1 MGTIALDYSQMSQT
15 VWAAQRAA
23 SKCDDYIGEIN
34 RKVTQK
40 LNSLER
46 GQNGLVGSANYFAQ
60 QKIADLDR
68 KREQFE
74 QYGHRMAEVMQYA
87 KDTDNRVS
95 SYIKTESREFRRN
108 HGMEVS
114 IVVELFTWLSTT
126 TLNRSEFGRFLN
138 QMMRDIGNWVD
149 IGRRRFKQ
157 LYRLEGG
164 KYILKVILN
173 IALTA
178 AAMLILVLVALPALI
193 SAIATIA
200 AGFTLGAL
208 WTLIA
213 AGAAFTTAFITILD
227 CATKAAGNMAAAE
240 TFKDDPGWAQ
250 RYGSYGSFAEYLRKT
265 NFHDGYSNKLSYIYA
280 NRIDTVTFV
289 AKMIN
294 MADTAFHGINF
305 YKAIKKNGINHYLKK
320 IHIKTKD
327 GKVSW
332 ATFKY
337 GMKTARE
344 NIKTLKYE
352 VNNTNVSRLT
362 EYFKS
367 RGNIKIVY
375 KFKSGVKDIE
385 KLMDVGVR
393 KYLEDKLGKKVRD
406 NVIGLETIKT
416 LKDNFDSGS
425 KLYNTYQNTRYGY
438 F

>member
-23 SKCDDYIGEIN
+23 SKCDDFRGEIN

-68 KREQFE
+68 KRGQFE

-126 TLNRSEFGRFLN
+126 TLNRSEFGRWLN
-138 QMMRDIGNWVD
+138 QKMRDLGNWVD
-149 IGRRRFKQ
+149 GGRRRFKQ
-157 LYRLEGG
+157 WFHLEGG

-173 IALTA
+173 IVLTVA
-178 AAMLILVLVALPALI
+178 AVLVAVFVALPALI
-193 SAIATIA
+193 SAAAALA

-208 WTLIA
+208 WTFITA
-213 AGAAFTTAFITILD
+213 AAAFATAFISILD
-227 CATKAAGNMAAAE
+227 NTAKVAGNMAAAE
-240 TFKDDPGWAQ
+240 AIKDDPGWAQ

-265 NFHDGYSNKLSYIYA
+265 NFNDGYLNKISYIYA
-280 NRIDTVTFV
+280 NTIDTVTFV
-289 AKMIN
+289 AGMIK
-294 MADTAFHGINF
+294 MADTARKGIRFFKTVKEKGVYQYFRKMNF
-305 YKAIKKNGINHYLKK
+305 
-320 IHIKTKD
+320 KTKT
-327 GKVSW
+327 GKVTW

-337 GMKTARE
+337 GLKSVRE
-344 NIKTLKYE
+344 NIKTLKSGFQ
-352 VNNTNVSRLT
+352 NTNISRLT
-362 EYFKS
+362 TYYKAAAGMET
-367 RGNIKIVY
+367 VY
-375 KFKSGVKDIE
+375 KIKTRAETAGKIIDGGTGKFIEDMVK
-385 KLMDVGVR
+385 
-393 KYLEDKLGKKVRD
+393 KKVRK
-406 NVIGLETIKT
+406 NTVGLEMIKSFR
-416 LKDNFDSGS
+416 DNYNSGI
-425 KLYNTYQNTRYGY
+425 KLHHTYQNTRFGY
-438 F
+438 Y